1 MKNEMIYLLLRE
13 KIPIKEIIHK
23 ILDEKEK
30 IERKEA
36 LEYHIDMWELISS
49 KYFRSFERSPY
60 TMTYNYYS
68 YVLDGGKSYK
78 YEKDRNCEFYDYTGI
93 SYQCRDLLLTTIKDE
108 SLDFNEDIT
117 FLEKDTKKI
126 LDEQKMSWLRYNDN
140 IYSILSKKI
149 QSAFK

>member
-1 MKNEMIYLLLRE
+1 MKNEIIYLLLRV
-13 KIPIKEIIHK
+13 KIPIKEIINK

-108 SLDFNEDIT
+108 SLYCNEDII
-117 FLEKDTKKI
+117 KIDTKKI
-126 LDEQKMSWLRYNDN
+126 LDKRKMGWLKYNDK

-149 QSAFK
+149 ESAFK

>member
-1 MKNEMIYLLLRE
+1 MKNEIIYLLLRE
-13 KIPIKEIIHK
+13 KIPIKEIIYK
-23 ILDEKEK
+23 ILDETEK

-36 LEYHIDMWELISS
+36 LEYHIDMWGLISS

-108 SLDFNEDIT
+108 SIDFYEDKNIRIIN
-117 FLEKDTKKI
+117 KRI
-126 LDEQKMSWLRYNDN
+126 LDKQKMEWMKYNDN

>member
-1 MKNEMIYLLLRE
+1 MKNEIIYLLLRE

-36 LEYHIDMWELISS
+36 LEYHIDMWGLISS

-108 SLDFNEDIT
+108 SIDFDEDINIRIIN
-117 FLEKDTKKI
+117 KRI
-126 LDEQKMSWLRYNDN
+126 LDKQKMEWMKYNDN

>member
-1 MKNEMIYLLLRE
+1 MKNEIIYLLLRE

-36 LEYHIDMWELISS
+36 LEYHIDMWGLISS
-49 KYFRSFERSPY
+49 KYLRSFERSPY

-108 SLDFNEDIT
+108 SIDFDEDINIRIIN
-117 FLEKDTKKI
+117 KRI
-126 LDEQKMSWLRYNDN
+126 LDKQKMEWMKYNDN

>member
-1 MKNEMIYLLLRE
+1 MIYLLLRE

-36 LEYHIDMWELISS
+36 LEYHIDMWGLISS

-108 SLDFNEDIT
+108 SIDFDEDINIRIIN
-117 FLEKDTKKI
+117 KRI
-126 LDEQKMSWLRYNDN
+126 LDKQKMEWMKYNDN

>member
-1 MKNEMIYLLLRE
+1 MKNEIIYLLLRE
-13 KIPIKEIIHK
+13 KIPIKEIIYK
-23 ILDEKEK
+23 ILDEKER

-36 LEYHIDMWELISS
+36 LEYHNDMWELISS

-108 SLDFNEDIT
+108 SIDFDEDINIRIIN
-117 FLEKDTKKI
+117 KKI

>member
-1 MKNEMIYLLLRE
+1 MKNEYIYLLLRE
-13 KIPIKEIIHK
+13 KIQVKEIINK

-36 LEYHIDMWELISS
+36 LEYHNNQWKIISS

-60 TMTYNYYS
+60 TIQYNYYS

-78 YEKDRNCEFYDYTGI
+78 YEKDRNCDFYDYTGI

-108 SLDFNEDIT
+108 RIEFDEDMIIDD
-117 FLEKDTKKI
+117 KRI
-126 LDEQKMSWLRYNDN
+126 LDKEKIDWLKYNDK

-149 QSAFK
+149 LSAF